1 MTKKRVTY
9 PSDLARCGIAPISA
23 AVQWGDIIFLSG
35 FVPLDPRSRSV
46 VGDDIESQ
54 AKMVLEQLRDTLERA
69 GSDLTYVLRLEC
81 FLSDPSDFPG
91 WNRVFARYFPDAPP
105 ARITQVA
112 QFVEEGVLI
121 QVSGVAA
128 IPTTVQ

>member
-1 MTKKRVTY
+1 
-9 PSDLARCGIAPISA
+9 
-23 AVQWGDIIFLSG
+23 
-35 FVPLDPRSRSV
+35 
-46 VGDDIESQ
+46 
-54 AKMVLEQLRDTLERA
+54 
-69 GSDLTYVLRLEC
+69 
-81 FLSDPSDFPG
+81 LSDPSDFPG